1 MFCFCINKRKIYP
14 TDHPYHQITENTVVY
29 HGTLNDF
36 KPDDILP
43 PSWFSLEEDQ
53 SIKWIYY
60 RYKKLNDNK
69 PRTGYLHKFIVM
81 NAPKLIDVNSD
92 SDLRLEINANG
103 NKSFSEKIKNGEYGK
118 YDGYLNMED
127 QAELML
133 CEPSKILKVVET
145 TKINIEKV
153 EKMNYQKTVKGWRL

>member
-1 MFCFCINKRKIYP
+1 MFCCFKRTVHPKEKKLKIE
-14 TDHPYHQITENTVVY
+14 ENTIVY
-29 HGTLNDF
+29 HGTLQKFEPNE
-36 KPDDILP
+36 ILP

-60 RYKKLNDNK
+60 KYKKLNTTEPK
-69 PRTGYLHKFIVM
+69 TGYLHKFIVI
-81 NAPKLIDVNSD
+81 NVPNLLDINSE

-103 NKSFSEKIKNGEYGK
+103 NRNFTEKIKRGDYGQ

-133 CEPSKILKVVET
+133 CEPSKVLKVVET
-145 TKINIEKV
+145 IKINIEKV
-153 EKMNYQKTVKGWRL
+153 KEMNYQKTVKGWRL

>member
-1 MFCFCINKRKIYP
+1 MFCCIKRKVSP
-14 TDHPYHQITENTVVY
+14 AENIEKDTIVY

-53 SIKWIYY
+53 SVKWIYY
-60 RYKKLNDNK
+60 KYKKLNTNEPK
-69 PRTGYLHKFIVM
+69 SGYLHKFIVIKKP
-81 NAPKLIDVNSD
+81 NLIDVNSN

-103 NKSFSEKIKNGEYGK
+103 NKSFSEKIKNGEYGD
-118 YDGYLNMED
+118 YDGYLNTED

-133 CEPSKILKVVET
+133 CEPFKILRVIET

-153 EKMNYQKTVKGWRL
+153 KKMNYQKTVKGWRL